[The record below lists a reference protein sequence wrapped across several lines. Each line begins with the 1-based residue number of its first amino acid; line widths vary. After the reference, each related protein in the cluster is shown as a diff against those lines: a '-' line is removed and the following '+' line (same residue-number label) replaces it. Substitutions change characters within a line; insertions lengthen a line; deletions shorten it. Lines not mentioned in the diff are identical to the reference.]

1 MKRRMHHLFREDGR
15 VFIVAMDHAGFS
27 DKPLPGMIHPGE
39 TIRKVVAGGADV
51 VMTTF
56 GTATNFTEELAGCG
70 LIVSIGTGSPMGIYA
85 VEAALSIGAD
95 GLKTMT
101 YPWLASDPNSVLNA
115 LRVGAECHKW
125 GMPYLVE
132 TIPGGFFGDGKFRTM
147 DDKLRTPEK
156 IAAGA
161 RIGAEAGADFIKT
174 FYTGSPETFKVVTDN
189 CHVPVIILGGGKTDS
204 DRELLEVVKDSL
216 DGGGKGVAMGNNI
229 WRHEHPDKIVA
240 AIASIIHDG
249 ATVDQALK
257 KLR

>member
-56 GTATNFTEELAGCG
+56 GTATRFTEELAGCG
-70 LIVSIGTGSPMGIYA
+70 LIVSIGTGSPMGEYA

-95 GLKTMT
+95 GLKTMA
-101 YPWLASDPNSVLNA
+101 YPWLASDPNSVINA

-132 TIPGGFFGDGKFRTM
+132 TIPGGFMGGAEF
-147 DDKLRTPEK
+147 RTPEK

-174 FYTGSPETFKVVTDN
+174 FYTGSPETFKVVVDN
-189 CHVPVIILGGGKTDS
+189 CYVPVIILGGGMADS
-204 DRELLEVVKDSL
+204 DRELLEVVKGSL

-229 WRHEHPDKIVA
+229 WRHEHPDKLVA
-240 AIASIIHDG
+240 AIASIMHDG
-249 ATVDQALK
+249 TTVDQALK